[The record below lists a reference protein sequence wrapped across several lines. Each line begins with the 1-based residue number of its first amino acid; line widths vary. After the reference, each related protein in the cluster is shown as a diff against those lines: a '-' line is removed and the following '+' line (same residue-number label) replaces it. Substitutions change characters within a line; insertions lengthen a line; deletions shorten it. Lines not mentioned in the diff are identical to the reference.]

1 MIAPAFKLTKQ
12 RHRFM
17 CMQKNSTITNI
28 IRIFSLFNIFNL
40 LLFYYQFH
48 GSLYTYIRTFITLP
62 QSPVHNFVVFTHHT
76 ESHTSFEHVYCEI
89 NFSQGIYIYKKAH
102 YFNKGNCIYV
112 FPSTSLHITRDDVN
126 LLFFY

>member
-17 CMQKNSTITNI
+17 CIKKNYTITNI
-28 IRIFSLFNIFNL
+28 ICIFSLFNFFNL
-40 LLFYYQFH
+40 LLFYYQFP

-62 QSPVHNFVVFTHHT
+62 QSPVHNFVVFAHHT

-89 NFSQGIYIYKKAH
+89 NFSQGIHKK
-102 YFNKGNCIYV
+102 KPIILTRVIVYV
-112 FPSTSLHITRDDVN
+112 FPSTSLHITQNDVN
-126 LLFFY
+126 LLFFF